1 MVWEGVKPPTEPA
14 GYDPNNKY
22 ADPVLYYKHREAKV
36 AAEYV
41 KVAEAKVRHIAVCRL
56 RRNAAVVAWRL
67 GDGQAAADAAAGA
80 AAGCPDQRVP
90 QTLESTVACDVIAG
104 SLCQHFLL
112 LLWPLCS

>member
-41 KVAEAKVRHIAVCRL
+41 KVAEAKLIRKELKKCYKESGVNYQQKCRDL
-56 RRNAAVVAWRL
+56 AQEYLAAIKGTGVYRSNSGPHDEPRWELYNAGV
-67 GDGQAAADAAAGA
+67 QK
-80 AAGCPDQRVP
+80 
-90 QTLESTVACDVIAG
+90 
-104 SLCQHFLL
+104 
-112 LLWPLCS
+112 